1 MSHMVIYRSVE
12 GKPGFQQTD
21 DLVSAVEF
29 VERLRNLE
37 GVESARIYRLE
48 QVNFRFQPY
57 YQVHIETEDPPA
69 PPPTPAADGAPAEPF
84 PVFPAAN
91 ASYAAPAYTSPAH
104 TTPGPED
111 IEEEREMLAAGPVL
125 TPVLTAE
132 AAPLPP
138 PVPTAVSSTPA
149 GPDHDEG
156 PADHPELDD
165 PRPTPAI
172 PGLSST
178 MPPPV
183 EPPAEAGGVRR
194 GLFNR

>member
-57 YQVHIETEDPPA
+57 YQVHIETEQPPA
-69 PPPTPAADGAPAEPF
+69 PPKSPFAD
-84 PVFPAAN
+84 
-91 ASYAAPAYTSPAH
+91 AAPVQPAPGRDPSYSQAPH
-104 TTPGPED
+104 AAPGPEE
-111 IEEEREMLAAGPVL
+111 IEEEREMLAAGPML
-125 TPVLTAE
+125 APVVTAE

-138 PVPTAVSSTPA
+138 PVPTAAMSAAEGRSTDEHGFSNLVDIEDPETATGGPGPSSP
-149 GPDHDEG
+149 
-156 PADHPELDD
+156 
-165 PRPTPAI
+165 
-172 PGLSST
+172 

-183 EPPAEAGGVRR
+183 DPSAEVGGVRR

>member
-29 VERLRNLE
+29 VERLRNVE

-57 YQVHIETEDPPA
+57 YQVHLDTEQSPTAPMPTVNSVEQPPA
-69 PPPTPAADGAPAEPF
+69 AEVPATPAESGFAPPNEFRASVDWMEQEREERNQVPLLAPA
-84 PVFPAAN
+84 VN
-91 ASYAAPAYTSPAH
+91 
-104 TTPGPED
+104 
-111 IEEEREMLAAGPVL
+111 
-125 TPVLTAE
+125 AE

-138 PVPTAVSSTPA
+138 PPPTTVTPTVAEEASPEPA
-149 GPDHDEG
+149 GEDEDPAGVPSPG
-156 PADHPELDD
+156 PTMAPPE
-165 PRPTPAI
+165 
-172 PGLSST
+172 
-178 MPPPV
+178 
-183 EPPAEAGGVRR
+183 GVRR